1 MNLRTIFF
9 NNFFDFNY
17 LFNNLGYNSL
27 NPNILVSDFD
37 RLLISRNQLVILLN
51 DQSHLSLFL
60 SDLFYIFVE
69 ILFKLSDISCLFYF
83 KIFSL
88 FYCLRLPNNCTKRI
102 SSKFLL
108 CLMLLVKFSVKL
120 FYFSFKTHYLV
131 FLLTPQFL

>member
-37 RLLISRNQLVILLN
+37 RLLICRNQLVILLN

-60 SDLFYIFVE
+60 SNLFYIFVK

-83 KIFSL
+83 KIFSF